1 MLVAALTL
9 SACGGRG
16 VRARPEAAV
25 RAMMAA
31 LQSAQGDARA
41 RARVYALLSTR
52 SQEALQHRAQLS
64 SQMSGFT
71 LEPWEMIAP
80 GRIRMRVIFDAST
93 TTTARVQ
100 GDTAVVTVRDRRG
113 GSAEVPLVREA
124 DQWRIDLEVPVF
136 VQGPAAS
143 DAAAPQVP

>member
-1 MLVAALTL
+1 MLVLALTL
-9 SACGGRG
+9 GACGGRG
-16 VRARPEAAV
+16 ERARPEATA
-25 RAMMAA
+25 RALMAA

-41 RARVYALLSTR
+41 RARVYSLLSAR
-52 SQEALQHRAQLS
+52 SQEALQRRAQLS

-93 TTTARVQ
+93 TTTARVR

-124 DQWRIDLEVPVF
+124 GQWRVDLEVPVF
-136 VQGPAAS
+136 VQGPS
-143 DAAAPQVP
+143 TNEPSAPRAP